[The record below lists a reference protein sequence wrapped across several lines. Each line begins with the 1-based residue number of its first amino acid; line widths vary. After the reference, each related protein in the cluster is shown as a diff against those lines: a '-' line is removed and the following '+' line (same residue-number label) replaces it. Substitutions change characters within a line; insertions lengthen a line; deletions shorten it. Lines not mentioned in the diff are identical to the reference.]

1 MRQGNI
7 CAEDAEMKLFDDPMS
22 GNGYKARLLLAHLSI
37 PYQYVPIDILR
48 GESRTDDFLKKN
60 LNGRIPVLELDDGR
74 FLPESN
80 AILYYLSQGTAY
92 WPSDAFAQAEVMQWL
107 FFEQYSHEPNIATP
121 RFWLKTK
128 LLEDT
133 PFNREML
140 AQKQRNGN
148 QALAVM
154 EQHLSSRL
162 FFVGEHYT
170 IADIALYAYT
180 HVADE
185 GGFDLSRF
193 PAVVSWLQRVREHSR
208 HVTIKQWVA
217 A

>member
-1 MRQGNI
+1 
-7 CAEDAEMKLFDDPMS
+7 
-22 GNGYKARLLLAHLSI
+22 
-37 PYQYVPIDILR
+37 
-48 GESRTDDFLKKN
+48 
-60 LNGRIPVLELDDGR
+60 
-74 FLPESN
+74 
-80 AILYYLSQGTAY
+80 
-92 WPSDAFAQAEVMQWL
+92 MQWL

-133 PFNREML
+133 PFNRELL
-140 AQKQRNGN
+140 ALKQRNGN

-162 FFVGEHYT
+162 FFVGERYT

-193 PAVVSWLQRVREHSR
+193 PAVVSWLQRVREQAR
-208 HVTIKQWVA
+208 HVTINQWVA